1 MGFKVRVRGSRGEGC
16 RVPGP
21 ELNQGI
27 CPRTG
32 PEASCRSW
40 SKLGHQNNEGEEQD
54 EGEADVGTDA
64 EPHDLRCCW

>member
-16 RVPGP
+16 RVPVP
-21 ELNQGI
+21 ELNKGI

-40 SKLGHQNNEGEEQD
+40 SKLGHIEQD
-54 EGEADVGTDA
+54 EGEADVSTDA